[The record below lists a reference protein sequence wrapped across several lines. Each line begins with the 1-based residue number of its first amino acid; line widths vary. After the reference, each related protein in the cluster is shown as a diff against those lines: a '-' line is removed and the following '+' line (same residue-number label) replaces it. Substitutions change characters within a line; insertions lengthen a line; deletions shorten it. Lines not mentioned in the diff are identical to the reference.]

1 MSSIGGIGG
10 FNPLAMI
17 GQRTKDGFKDN
28 DSTSFSLANL
38 GSPAPVNDKQ
48 RYDSRTEQAYEEA
61 FAKLRVNLQAR
72 PEGFPPGEGES
83 RLEEVAAAPDAGDD
97 VVQEFMAYMNMS
109 TAEKL
114 RDSMLKELGL
124 TEEEL
129 EAMPPE
135 QQKAVE
141 EQLAELMKQRADLQ
155 AAAGVNGQGS
165 DDEQLALL
173 S

>member
-10 FNPLAMI
+10 FNPLTMI
-17 GQRTKDGFKDN
+17 GQQTKDNAKDG
-28 DSTSFSLANL
+28 SSSFSLANV
-38 GSPAPVNDKQ
+38 GNSTPANEQQ
-48 RYDSRTEQAYEEA
+48 RYDTRAEESYEEA
-61 FAKLRVNLQAR
+61 FAKLRVNMQTR
-72 PEGFPPGEGES
+72 FEGFLSDESES
-83 RLEEVAAAPDAGDD
+83 RQADLADSGDD
-97 VVQEFMAYMNMS
+97 VVQQFMDYMDMS

-141 EQLAELMKQRADLQ
+141 EQLADLIKQRSELQ
-155 AAAGVNGQGS
+155 ASEGMNGQES
-165 DDEQLALL
+165 DEEKLSLL

>member
-17 GQRTKDGFKDN
+17 GQQSKDNAKDG
-28 DSTSFSLANL
+28 SSSFSLANV
-38 GSPAPVNDKQ
+38 GSPAPASEKP
-48 RYDSRTEQAYEEA
+48 RYDTRAEESYEEA
-61 FAKLRVNLQAR
+61 FAKLRVNMQTR
-72 PEGFPPGEGES
+72 FEGFLSDESES
-83 RLEEVAAAPDAGDD
+83 RQAELADSGDD
-97 VVQEFMAYMNMS
+97 VVQQFMDYMDMS

-141 EQLAELMKQRADLQ
+141 EQLADLIKQRSELQ
-155 AAAGVNGQGS
+155 AAQGMNGQ
-165 DDEQLALL
+165 DADEEQPSLL